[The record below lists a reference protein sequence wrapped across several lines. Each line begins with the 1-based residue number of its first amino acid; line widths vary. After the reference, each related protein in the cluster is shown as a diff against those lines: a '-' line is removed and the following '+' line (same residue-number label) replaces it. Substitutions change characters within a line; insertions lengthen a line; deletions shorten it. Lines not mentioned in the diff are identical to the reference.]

1 MKSGNIS
8 GIIQPKTNNQMNSI
22 KSKFI
27 LQKIFYNLLYNKKLN
42 IMKYNKNMQKRME
55 LTLKDYK
62 EYSSIEIYIKPV
74 INKYG
79 NFINIKK
86 GDEKYYHIYFNNSK
100 EEIKKYF
107 INKNEKIDTIKIM
120 IDLHINSLKELFLNC
135 ECIESI
141 CFKNFNRENINDMG
155 GMFCGCSSVKE
166 INFNSFNS
174 INVKDMSYMFYGCS
188 SLNAL
193 NLNNV
198 KADNVKDMSYM
209 FGECS
214 SLIGL
219 NLDNF
224 NTNNVMDM
232 SYMFY
237 KCSSLKVLN
246 LNNFNISK
254 YAPTPKLPPTQL
266 NFPN

>member
-1 MKSGNIS
+1 MKTGNMS

-86 GDEKYYHIYFNNSK
+86 GDEKYYHIYFNNNEK
-100 EEIKKYF
+100 EIKRSY
-107 INKNEKIDTIKIM
+107 INKDEAINTIKIM
-120 IDLHINSLKELFLNC
+120 IDFHINSLKELFLNC
-135 ECIESI
+135 DCIESI

-237 KCSSLKVLN
+237 KCSSLKGLN
-246 LNNFNISK
+246 LKNVNTHNVTKMDSMFSGCSSLK
-254 YAPTPKLPPTQL
+254 
-266 NFPN
+266 